1 MGDHTLSYAEE
12 KKTVFKG
19 LILLAVV
26 TLVEVFTCLLGKG
39 FVIEGFYLPSFV
51 VGIVVVVLSIYKAY
65 FIIFEFMHLGHEVK
79 GLAWSIL
86 LPLVLLVWFIIAMLY
101 EGTSWKEN
109 RKINTPVDL
118 QPVEPLETIEG
129 NLLQWED
136 TYL

>member
-1 MGDHTLSYAEE
+1 MADHTLSYAEE

-19 LILLAVV
+19 LVLLAVV

-51 VGIVVVVLSIYKAY
+51 IGIVVIVLSIYKAY

-86 LPLVLLVWFIIAMLY
+86 LPLILLVWFIIAMLY

-109 RKINTPVDL
+109 RKINAPVDL
-118 QPVEPLETIEG
+118 QPVEPMETIEG
-129 NLLQWED
+129 SILNWEKS
-136 TYL
+136 YL